1 VKVIVQKFGG
11 TSLATIPQR
20 ERACD
25 WVEKAEEDGY
35 RPVVVVSAMGRRGD
49 PYATDTLLSLVE
61 DSAPSPQDRDLLMS
75 CGEIVSAVVMAS
87 RLQARGHRARAL
99 SGGAAGIITDAC
111 YGEARIQTIDPEPLE
126 NLLANRIIPVV
137 AGFQGMTETRQVT
150 TLGRGGSDTTAV
162 ALGAALHADLVD
174 IFTDVDG
181 VKTADP
187 ALVPDA
193 RTLATLD
200 YDEVFQMANSGAR
213 VIHPRAVE
221 IARHFALP
229 LRIRSPFAATDG
241 TLVAMGAVGLDHWA
255 HRDPERA
262 VTGITSLAQLV
273 QFRLRRPEGAGADWM
288 YRVFQALGAEGVSV
302 DLINIFP
309 DRAYFCVLPD
319 AREAVERV
327 LRALS
332 MAYECSDDRAKVS
345 CVGTAIHG
353 LPGVMG
359 RFMQALSDAQVDVLQ
374 TADSLSTISFLVRQ
388 ADVERAVRA
397 LHRQFHLA
405 GEREPDDA
413 GE

>member
-1 VKVIVQKFGG
+1 MKVIVQKFGG
-11 TSLATIPQR
+11 TSLSTRPQR
-20 ERACD
+20 ERAID
-25 WVEKAEEDGY
+25 WVEKAQEDGY
-35 RPVVVVSAMGRRGD
+35 RPVVVVSAMGRHGD
-49 PYATDTLLSLVE
+49 AYATDTLLSLVG
-61 DSAPSPQDRDLLMS
+61 DSAPSPEDRDLLMS
-75 CGEIVSAVVMAS
+75 CGEIVSAVVLAARIRS
-87 RLQARGHRARAL
+87 RGHPARAL
-99 SGGAAGIITDAC
+99 SGGDAGIMTDAC
-111 YGEARIQTIDPEPLE
+111 FGGARIQSIDPEPLE
-126 NLLANRIIPVV
+126 RLLANGIIPVV
-137 AGFQGMTETRQVT
+137 AGFQGMTEGRQVT

-162 ALGAALHADLVD
+162 ALGAALHADVVD

-187 ALVPDA
+187 AVVPDA

-229 LRIRSPFAATDG
+229 LRIRSAAAATEG

-262 VTGITSLAQLV
+262 LTGITSLARLV
-273 QFRLRRPEGAGADWM
+273 QFRLRPLEGAGTDWM
-288 YRVFQALGAEGVSV
+288 YRVFQDLGAAGVSV

-309 DRAYFCVLPD
+309 DLAYFCVLPD
-319 AREAVERV
+319 QETAVRRV
-327 LRALS
+327 LDAL
-332 MAYECSDDRAKVS
+332 ALEYECSDDRAKVS

-359 RFMQALSDAQVDVLQ
+359 RFMQALSDAQVNVLQ
-374 TADSLSTISFLVRQ
+374 TADSLSTISFLVRR
-388 ADVERAVRA
+388 ADVERAVKA

-405 GEREPDDA
+405 GESESGDA
-413 GE
+413 QT